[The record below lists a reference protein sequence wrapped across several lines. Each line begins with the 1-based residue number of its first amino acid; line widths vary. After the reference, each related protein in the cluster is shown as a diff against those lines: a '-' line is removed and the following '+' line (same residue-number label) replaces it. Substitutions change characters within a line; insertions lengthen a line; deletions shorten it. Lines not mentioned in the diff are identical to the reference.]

1 MRYNLDIYRDGEK
14 INTMTSADACA
25 VYKELSKVLYSIHA
39 KRATRTSCQKS
50 GDALTVR
57 LFFGREKTQL
67 NNTYTYIYTFEEVEL

>member
-67 NNTYTYIYTFEEVEL
+67 NNTYTYIYIFEEVEL

>member
-14 INTMTSADACA
+14 VNTMTSADECA
-25 VYKELSKVLYSIHA
+25 AYKELAKVLYSINT
-39 KRATRTSCQKS
+39 KRATRTSCKKN

-57 LFFGREKTQL
+57 QFFGREKTQL

>member
-1 MRYNLDIYRDGEK
+1 MRYNLDIYRGGEEV
-14 INTMTSADACA
+14 NTMTSAEACA
-25 VYKELSKVLYSIHA
+25 VYKELSKVVYSIHA

-67 NNTYTYIYTFEEVEL
+67 NNTYTYIYIFEEVEL